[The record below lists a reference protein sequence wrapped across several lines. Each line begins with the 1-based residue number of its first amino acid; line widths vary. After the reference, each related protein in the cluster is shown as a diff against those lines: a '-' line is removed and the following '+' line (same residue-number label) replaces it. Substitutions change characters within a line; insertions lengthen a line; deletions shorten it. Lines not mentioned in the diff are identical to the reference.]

1 MLIPAD
7 IDANAAFADI
17 LAAVKDSYLNAYKAG
32 NAAMQKSLEKSGL
45 YHKYFKERLKYVF
58 LDFVET
64 DHSPVCG
71 KNICA
76 TPLVYYYNET
86 QAERN
91 IAFFIHHVDGKYFFA
106 LGYKYRCINRE
117 SSGKFIHEFIATLE
131 ECVLSGED
139 DNSPNESIADVREI
153 VRSVWNEL
161 LECSDIDGDTNFF
174 DAGGYSMLL
183 YSLAPALTDR
193 LGYKFPFVKLMEY
206 PTINSFSDYI
216 LNARKDTQNDV

>member
-1 MLIPAD
+1 M
-7 IDANAAFADI
+7 
-17 LAAVKDSYLNAYKAG
+17 
-32 NAAMQKSLEKSGL
+32 
-45 YHKYFKERLKYVF
+45 
-58 LDFVET
+58 
-64 DHSPVCG
+64 
-71 KNICA
+71 
-76 TPLVYYYNET
+76 
-86 QAERN
+86 
-91 IAFFIHHVDGKYFFA
+91 DGKYFFA